1 LKRQLFIIF
10 LSLFL
15 IPLNFNYAKSEKIIL
30 IHDAEIYEF
39 INSLSEPLLK
49 ISGLNEKFVEVNVIY
64 NERINAFVANGQRI
78 FIHSGLISSS
88 DDPSEITG
96 VIAHEIGHIAS
107 GHLSRTREAISS
119 ASTAGILAALFG
131 VISVGVINNSIEK
144 IDGNVPA
151 AAILSGANSISLN
164 SLLKYSRNQE
174 LNADMY
180 AINLMNKNKLSS
192 RGLLNILQKLS
203 KKDEINLSKNNYLST
218 HPLNSER
225 ISISKSK
232 IQSSEYYNKKSNYK
246 DIEKLKRIKSKIL
259 GYTNPKL
266 SLIRF
271 KNDNSIPAKIAKSIS
286 FHKLG
291 KNSDSIIILESLLTN
306 EPENPYFHE
315 LIGKVKLESGQINES
330 INYFK
335 KAAKLSDNN
344 PFILIELSK
353 ALQASNEKKSNIE
366 SIHYLELVTS
376 KFKKNTNAWKLL
388 EIAYG
393 KEKEF
398 GLSSLAGAEKFL
410 SLGMKKDAKAK
421 AIKSLRYLQKNTA
434 NYFRAKDII
443 FLTKK

>member
-1 LKRQLFIIF
+1 
-10 LSLFL
+10 
-15 IPLNFNYAKSEKIIL
+15 
-30 IHDAEIYEF
+30 
-39 INSLSEPLLK
+39 
-49 ISGLNEKFVEVNVIY
+49 
-64 NERINAFVANGQRI
+64 
-78 FIHSGLISSS
+78 
-88 DDPSEITG
+88 
-96 VIAHEIGHIAS
+96 
-107 GHLSRTREAISS
+107 
-119 ASTAGILAALFG
+119 
-131 VISVGVINNSIEK
+131 SVGVINNSIEK

-315 LIGKVKLESGQINES
+315 LIGKVKLES
-330 INYFK
+330 
-335 KAAKLSDNN
+335 
-344 PFILIELSK
+344 
-353 ALQASNEKKSNIE
+353 
-366 SIHYLELVTS
+366 
-376 KFKKNTNAWKLL
+376 
-388 EIAYG
+388 
-393 KEKEF
+393 
-398 GLSSLAGAEKFL
+398 
-410 SLGMKKDAKAK
+410 
-421 AIKSLRYLQKNTA
+421 
-434 NYFRAKDII
+434 
-443 FLTKK
+443 